1 MDSLNLGSKYVA
13 FSSSHGIRHR
23 KLEGGITEEGLHKG
37 VIESSSRYT
46 GKPENEVC
54 RTMIPPII
62 GGSHSKDKLIR
73 FQRLNSPMCER
84 ILS

>member
-1 MDSLNLGSKYVA
+1 MIWLIEEVCKLISQYV
-13 FSSSHGIRHR
+13 
-23 KLEGGITEEGLHKG
+23 L
-37 VIESSSRYT
+37 

-62 GGSHSKDKLIR
+62 GGSHSKDKLMR
-73 FQRLNSPMCER
+73 FHRLNSPMWDS